1 MHYLLYLLSQKCLL
15 QPHALWQRLPDRE
28 MPGQDLT
35 LLLKH
40 QRKPEEVEEEVN
52 KI

>member
-15 QPHALWQRLPDRE
+15 QPHAQWQRLPDRE